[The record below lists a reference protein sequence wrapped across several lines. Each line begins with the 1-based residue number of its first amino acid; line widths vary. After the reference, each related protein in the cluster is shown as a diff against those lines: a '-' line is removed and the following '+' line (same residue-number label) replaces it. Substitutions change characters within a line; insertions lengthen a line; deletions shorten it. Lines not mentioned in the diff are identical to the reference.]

1 MRVNNN
7 LHKQSVTSVHY
18 GAAIRRKGDEA
29 SLFIVTDLFTG
40 DDCVRIVNLENGKLL
55 KIPKDEEVTIVSNAY
70 IEVENNN
77 GFI

>member
-7 LHKQSVTSVHY
+7 LHKQTVTGVHY
-18 GAAIRRKGDEA
+18 GAAIRRKGDET

-40 DDCVRIVNLENGKLL
+40 DEHVRIVNLENGKLL
-55 KIPKDEEVTIVSNAY
+55 KIPKEEEVTIVSNAF
-70 IEVENNN
+70 IEVENSN